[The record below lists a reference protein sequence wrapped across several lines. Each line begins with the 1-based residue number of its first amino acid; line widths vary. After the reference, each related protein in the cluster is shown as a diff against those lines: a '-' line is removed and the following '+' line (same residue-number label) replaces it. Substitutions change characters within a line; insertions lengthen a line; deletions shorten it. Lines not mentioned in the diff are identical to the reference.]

1 MQFIYNISI
10 NIIILA
16 LQPFRLFSKK
26 LNIFFKDRVS
36 SLDSIEEKIKPNDKS
51 MWFHVA
57 SLGEFEQIK
66 PIVETLKSENDNLK
80 ILISFF
86 SPSGFKSSLNYN
98 IAERVYLPL
107 DTKKNAKNFIN
118 KINPNVAVFVKN
130 DIWTNYLIELKKKEI
145 PIYSISSK
153 FYKSQFYFQSYGKW
167 FLNKLKQIDY
177 FFVQDKSSKELLNL
191 NHINNVSITGD
202 TRIDR
207 VKEISKQEK
216 KFDSIEKFINND
228 ICFIAG
234 SSWEADNDIFLKSI
248 LESGNLKTI
257 IAPHNV
263 IASDIENLEKKTQ
276 SLSVRY
282 SRIDQDLDSSK
293 KILII
298 DSIGSLKH
306 LYKFADI
313 AYIGGGMGDSG
324 LHNILEAAVFAIPVI
339 IGKNYKGFAEA
350 EKLVKLGGVK
360 SVNSKLEFDDIFNN
374 LISDKTDRI
383 KMGEINKKYIYSNS
397 GGSKTIIKALTKSLN

>member
-51 MWFHVA
+51 IWFHVA

-66 PIVETLKSENDNLK
+66 TIVETLKSENDNLK

-98 IAERVYLPL
+98 IVERVYLPL

-145 PIYSISSK
+145 PVYSISSK

-177 FFVQDKSSKELLNL
+177 FFVKDKSSKDLLNL

-234 SSWEADNDIFLKSI
+234 SSWEADNDIFLNSI
-248 LESGNLKTI
+248 LDSNNIKTI

-282 SRIDQDLDSSK
+282 SRIDQDLDSNK

-324 LHNILEAAVFAIPVI
+324 LHNILEAAVFATPVI

-374 LISDKTDRI
+374 LISNKTYRI

>member
-1 MQFIYNISI
+1 M
-10 NIIILA
+10 
-16 LQPFRLFSKK
+16 
-26 LNIFFKDRVS
+26 
-36 SLDSIEEKIKPNDKS
+36 
-51 MWFHVA
+51 
-57 SLGEFEQIK
+57 
-66 PIVETLKSENDNLK
+66 
-80 ILISFF
+80 
-86 SPSGFKSSLNYN
+86 
-98 IAERVYLPL
+98 
-107 DTKKNAKNFIN
+107 
-118 KINPNVAVFVKN
+118 
-130 DIWTNYLIELKKKEI
+130 
-145 PIYSISSK
+145 
-153 FYKSQFYFQSYGKW
+153 
-167 FLNKLKQIDY
+167 
-177 FFVQDKSSKELLNL
+177 
-191 NHINNVSITGD
+191 
-202 TRIDR
+202 
-207 VKEISKQEK
+207 
-216 KFDSIEKFINND
+216 
-228 ICFIAG
+228 
-234 SSWEADNDIFLKSI
+234 
-248 LESGNLKTI
+248 ESGNLKTI

-324 LHNILEAAVFAIPVI
+324 LHNILEAAVFAIPAI

-360 SVNSKLEFDDIFNN
+360 SVNSKIEFDDIFNN

>member
-51 MWFHVA
+51 IWFHVA

-263 IASDIENLEKKTQ
+263 IASDIETLEKKTQ